1 MKKTI
6 CITLSLVFLLSLVCL
21 ADPADPLPVYIY
33 GYEGAGSMSGHI
45 SILTEEVKNI
55 TLEDENDIELVKLL
69 EATLI
74 SLEEK
79 CALFEEGKEI
89 EPVEITDEYNELV
102 KIYKELN
109 LEKEHVLL
117 ANTATLIEEI
127 EKENS
132 QETVEEKVEEKVE
145 ENVEE
150 NVSEVEECHICINCP
165 DRAKSIS
172 ECILMLKEEIKTVSL
187 EDEKDIELLK
197 LLEATLESMEG
208 KCALFEEGKEIE
220 PVEITDEYKELVKIN
235 DELNLGRE
243 HVLLANAITL
253 IEEVEKDNCQE
264 ITPDAE

>member
-55 TLEDENDIELVKLL
+55 TLEDENDIELVKIL

-89 EPVEITDEYNELV
+89 EPVEITEEYNQLV
-102 KIYKELN
+102 KIYKELS
-109 LEKEHVLL
+109 LEK
-117 ANTATLIEEI
+117 
-127 EKENS
+127 
-132 QETVEEKVEEKVE
+132 
-145 ENVEE
+145 
-150 NVSEVEECHICINCP
+150 
-165 DRAKSIS
+165 
-172 ECILMLKEEIKTVSL
+172 
-187 EDEKDIELLK
+187 
-197 LLEATLESMEG
+197 
-208 KCALFEEGKEIE
+208 
-220 PVEITDEYKELVKIN
+220 
-235 DELNLGRE
+235 E

-253 IEEVEKDNCQE
+253 IEEIEKDNCQE